1 MGRYLGEYLRKDWES
16 RLLEDK
22 GARCVRYFGHWS
34 KEPRKKG
41 GGKGTPP
48 HKSRFGWLTPRA
60 SVWREMVKQTVIVL
74 NHNGAKITEQNIK
87 DVIGPRWA
95 WKMAKLF
102 PAVAFID
109 GDWQSNPVQG
119 EIAKHN
125 ADVRFN
131 WVAGGGDPAR
141 QCWWYVTEITL
152 DHLRPSPKWK
162 KENEELELAKECEAM
177 IERVL
182 KSWRNFGGRNKKKYA
197 YCERSRNYSRRI
209 GPRKRRSGQWT
220 QEVSTVRTGW
230 HLSLRLRRQSIAS
243 GIDYFRRHQYNKVSR
258 QSGRVRIIR
267 QPGVGGKFPRQD
279 HRLTAREGCLIG
291 SLYRV

>member
-152 DHLRPSPKWK
+152 DHLRPSPHSRRHCRRHEDVRAAAKNADVLYTDVWVSMG
-162 KENEELELAKECEAM
+162 KEAEAAERLKVLAPYQVNAA
-177 IERVL
+177 VL
-182 KSWRNFGGRNKKKYA
+182 KHAKPGALVMHCLPA
-197 YCERSRNYSRRI
+197 YVGKEISADVFEAHQKTIFDQAEN
-209 GPRKRRSGQWT
+209 
-220 QEVSTVRTGW
+220 
-230 HLSLRLRRQSIAS
+230 RLHVQKAIMTLLA
-243 GIDYFRRHQYNKVSR
+243 
-258 QSGRVRIIR
+258 
-267 QPGVGGKFPRQD
+267 GK
-279 HRLTAREGCLIG
+279 L
-291 SLYRV
+291 